1 LFPNFGDESAI
12 SSRNGHSRSR
22 RSPKI
27 ADCDRRMTAEDLS
40 AKRAD
45 AMTVHILHVHSTFAL
60 GGKEARAVRLMNAFG
75 DAARHTI
82 VSAMPDQ
89 LGARDAIAPGIRYEI
104 AQDPPTLTGKPSIG
118 RYEALA
124 RFMSRFDLVLTYN
137 WGAMDAVMAGRAF
150 ARRVPPIVHHEDGF
164 NADEA
169 EGLKPQ
175 RNMFRRVALG
185 AANALAVS
193 SETLETIALETWKQ
207 PRARVHRIPNGVAV
221 ERYAEL
227 PQPDAIPGFKRNKG
241 EVVVGTLAGLREVKN
256 LPMLVRAVGGVPV
269 STRLVIVGDGPE
281 RGRIEAAAMAMD
293 MADTLHLPG
302 FLPEPW
308 RYIGLFDIFALSSK
322 SEQFPISVI
331 EAIVKNLPVASPHVA
346 DVSRMLSMAN
356 YPFIA
361 PNVDEVE
368 LRDSITAFARDPEKR
383 KLVGEANRARARAD
397 YDERTM
403 IARYAALYAEALGRP
418 GIFG

>member
-1 LFPNFGDESAI
+1 
-12 SSRNGHSRSR
+12 
-22 RSPKI
+22 
-27 ADCDRRMTAEDLS
+27 MTRPDLS
-40 AKRAD
+40 AKRARD
-45 AMTVHILHVHSTFAL
+45 MAVHILHIHSTFSL

-104 AQDPPTLTGKPSIG
+104 AQDPPALTGKLSVA
-118 RYEALA
+118 RYEAIA

-137 WGAMDAVMAGRAF
+137 WGAMDAVMAARTF
-150 ARRVPPIVHHEDGF
+150 AKGVPPIVHHEDGF

-169 EGLKPQ
+169 ERLKPQ
-175 RNMFRRVALG
+175 RNMYRRVALG
-185 AANALAVS
+185 AVKALAVP
-193 SETLETIALETWKQ
+193 SETLEDIALDTWKQ
-207 PRARVHRIPNGVAV
+207 PRARVHRIPNGIAV
-221 ERYAEL
+221 DRYAT
-227 PQPDAIPGFKRNKG
+227 PPKPDAIPGFRRKKG
-241 EVVVGTLAGLREVKN
+241 EVVIGTLAGLRDVKD
-256 LPMLVRAVGGVPV
+256 LPMLVRAVAGVPV
-269 STRLVIVGDGPE
+269 PTRLVIVGEGPE
-281 RGRIEAAAMAMD
+281 RARIEAAAAAMD

-331 EAIVKNLPVASPHVA
+331 EAMAAGLPVASPHVG

-356 YPFIA
+356 YPFVA
-361 PNVDEVE
+361 PNIDEVE

-383 KLVGEANRARARAD
+383 KVVGEANRARAKAD
-397 YDERTM
+397 YDERIM
-403 IARYAALYAEALGRP
+403 IARYAALYGEALGKP
-418 GIFG
+418 GVFG